1 MKIDLHIARE
11 MEIEQA
17 PSLVFFSED
26 VHEEGLKVEG
36 LYPYHIYTYIINE
49 LMGCPIEKIT
59 SKSRNLYSIQT
70 ISNDGRIAYY
80 L

>member
-17 PSLVFFSED
+17 PSGLLSED

-49 LMGCPIEKIT
+49 LMGKPMGRK
-59 SKSRNLYSIQT
+59 NLLL
-70 ISNDGRIAYY
+70 N
-80 L
+80 